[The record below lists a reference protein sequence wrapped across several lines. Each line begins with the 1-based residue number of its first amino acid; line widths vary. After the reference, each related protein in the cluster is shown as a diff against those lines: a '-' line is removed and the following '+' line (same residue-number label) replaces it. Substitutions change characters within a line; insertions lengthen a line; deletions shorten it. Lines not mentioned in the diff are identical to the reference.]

1 MQYVVDY
8 VQEDSPLGTE
18 MSMHSQNH
26 KHNCEIHY
34 KRTILPND
42 PPPSFASPSWM
53 TWNTFQDPP
62 LVKTTARDLHVF

>member
-26 KHNCEIHY
+26 KHKH
-34 KRTILPND
+34 TL
-42 PPPSFASPSWM
+42 
-53 TWNTFQDPP
+53 
-62 LVKTTARDLHVF
+62 

>member
-34 KRTILPND
+34 K
-42 PPPSFASPSWM
+42 
-53 TWNTFQDPP
+53 
-62 LVKTTARDLHVF
+62 

>member
-26 KHNCEIHY
+26 KH
-34 KRTILPND
+34 TINE
-42 PPPSFASPSWM
+42 
-53 TWNTFQDPP
+53 
-62 LVKTTARDLHVF
+62 DLA